1 MDLLDPA
8 SIRLAVE
15 GAHGVFHLA
24 SPVTLEPAQDPEKEL
39 LEPAVKGTLNVLRE
53 AKGAGVGRVVLV
65 SSQAAM
71 VPNPS
76 WPADKVI
83 DEDCWADVEL
93 LKQLQLW
100 YHVSKTLAEKAAWSF
115 AEEEGLHL
123 VVLNPGMVFGPTLTP
138 SVTCSLQLM
147 LLLLR
152 GRRLD
157 MDAYH
162 IGCVDVRDVAH
173 SLVVLYESP
182 SAQGRHLCLES
193 IERMVDLTDRLAE
206 LYPELPVHSH
216 PWRSARAGTE
226 EDPNAMRGRDWMP
239 TAGGR
244 EAMHAPC
251 RARGRAAHR
260 GIPLRSSSAW
270 NFFFFFFFEVN
281 LELDY
286 MGANSTRN
294 RWQELIHWRGT
305 SIAWELIRLEVGT
318 TTGLQMA
325 ASTHERVADR

>member
-39 LEPAVKGTLNVLRE
+39 LEPAVKGTLNVLRV

-152 GRRLD
+152 AIHGGALVLEPRR
-157 MDAYH
+157 
-162 IGCVDVRDVAH
+162 IRTRC
-173 SLVVLYESP
+173 
-182 SAQGRHLCLES
+182 
-193 IERMVDLTDRLAE
+193 
-206 LYPELPVHSH
+206 
-216 PWRSARAGTE
+216 
-226 EDPNAMRGRDWMP
+226 
-239 TAGGR
+239 AGGTGCQR
-244 EAMHAPC
+244 PAGARRGWRPTRRTASVGPGWRAAAAAADYRRGAVLADDGDADT
-251 RARGRAAHR
+251 RARSLQSSRTR
-260 GIPLRSSSAW
+260 CSPRNSSALIVGLEIV
-270 NFFFFFFFEVN
+270 FFVFLFFFEVN